1 MVRKM
6 KYIKRA
12 IEPTFLQTCKDFKV
26 VLVTGPRQ
34 CGKTTMMKKLAE
46 EEGIGRTYVT
56 LDDFSARKMAIES
69 PNLFLQIYKP
79 PVFIDEVQYAPEL
92 FSYIKMY
99 VDEHQ
104 NPGDIWLSGS
114 QIFKLMENVQESLAG
129 RVGLLRMSTLSQSEI
144 QGVAS
149 EPFIPEIQSI
159 IERSKSRKPVE
170 ITELYERIFKG
181 SLPDVV
187 LHDISARDRIY
198 ASYINTYIERDVRG
212 LSGIIDSL
220 KFYDFVTAS
229 AAHIGQIINFRTI
242 ADTAGIS
249 VQTCKEWMQI
259 MERLGIVFFLHPYT
273 NNLLKRT
280 ISKPKLY
287 FYDTGLAV
295 YLTRWSDSITLM
307 SGCFDGAALENFVV
321 SEIVKSYYNAGK
333 EHYLNYYRDKDA
345 REIDII
351 REVNNTIY
359 PMEIKKNGMPDQ
371 RITKVFSILKNKG
384 KNLADG
390 LVLCT
395 AQNICTIGNNNYI
408 VPISII

>member
-1 MVRKM
+1 MVIKM
-6 KYIKRA
+6 VYIKRA
-12 IEPTFLQTCKDFKV
+12 LESTFLATSKCFKV

-34 CGKTTMMKKLAE
+34 CGKTTMMRKLAE
-46 EEGIGRTYVT
+46 DEGIGRKYVT
-56 LDDFSARKMAIES
+56 LDDFSARKMAKES
-69 PNLFLQIYKP
+69 PNLFLQVYKP

-104 NPGDIWLSGS
+104 QPGDIWLSGS
-114 QIFKLMENVQESLAG
+114 QIFKMMENVQESLAG
-129 RVGLLRMSTLSQSEI
+129 RVGLLRMSTLSQAEI
-144 QGVAS
+144 QGVES
-149 EPFIPEIQSI
+149 KPFNPEIHSI
-159 IERSKSRKPVE
+159 ITRAKKRKTAE
-170 ITELYERIFKG
+170 IPELYERIFKG

-187 LHDISARDRIY
+187 RHDITARDRIY
-198 ASYINTYIERDVRG
+198 SSYINTYIERDVRG

-220 KFYDFVTAS
+220 KFYDFVTAT

-242 ADTAGIS
+242 ADTSGIS

-259 MERLGIVFFLHPYT
+259 MERLGIVFLLHPYA

-295 YLTRWSDSITLM
+295 YLTRWADSITLM
-307 SGCFDGAALENFVV
+307 NGNFDGAALENFVI
-321 SEIVKSYYNAGK
+321 SEIVKSYHNAGQ

-345 REIDII
+345 KEIDII

-359 PMEIKKNGMPDQ
+359 PMEIKKTGMPDQ
-371 RITKVFSILKNKG
+371 RITRVFSVLENKS
-384 KNLADG
+384 KTVADG
-390 LVLCT
+390 IVLCT
-395 AQNICTIGNNNYI
+395 APNISTIGKNNYI
-408 VPISII
+408 VPISVI